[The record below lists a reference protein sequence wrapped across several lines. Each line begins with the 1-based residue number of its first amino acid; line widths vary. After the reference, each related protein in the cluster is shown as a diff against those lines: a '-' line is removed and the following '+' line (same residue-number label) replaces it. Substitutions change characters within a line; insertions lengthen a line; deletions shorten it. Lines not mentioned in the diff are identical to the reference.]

1 MSVEYTQDTVTE
13 TQHATNFVQFCVGV
27 QRACGLQYA
36 AQRALKAGAP
46 LEHAA
51 TVGVDS
57 YVAVSYYVGIFIVTD
72 ITIDSKIRHLMAP
85 NIF

>member
-1 MSVEYTQDTVTE
+1 MVGTLSVSVEYNSDTVTE

-36 AQRALKAGAP
+36 AQRALNAGAP

-57 YVAVSYYVGIFIVTD
+57 YVAVS
-72 ITIDSKIRHLMAP
+72 L
-85 NIF
+85 

>member
-1 MSVEYTQDTVTE
+1 MIRFAIIDVSVQDGLGYLVGTLSISVEYNQDTVTE
-13 TQHATNFVQFCVGV
+13 TQNATNFVQFCVGV

-36 AQRALKAGAP
+36 AQRALSAGAP

-57 YVAVSYYVGIFIVTD
+57 YVAVS
-72 ITIDSKIRHLMAP
+72 
-85 NIF
+85 

>member
-1 MSVEYTQDTVTE
+1 MGTLSVTFEYNHDTMTE
-13 TQHATNFVQFCVGV
+13 TQHVTNFVQFCVGV

-36 AQRALKAGAP
+36 AQRALSNGAP

-57 YVAVSYYVGIFIVTD
+57 YVAVSRTL
-72 ITIDSKIRHLMAP
+72 IR
-85 NIF
+85 NS

>member
-27 QRACGLQYA
+27 HRACGLQYA

-57 YVAVSYYVGIFIVTD
+57 YVAVSYLTYRTVYCVK
-72 ITIDSKIRHLMAP
+72 S
-85 NIF
+85 